1 MTDTHCPYCALQCA
15 MSLTATPDGPL
26 PVRVAGRDFPTNR
39 GGLCKKG
46 WTSAELL
53 GDRGRLTTP
62 LVRGDDDEL
71 HPADWDAALDLLAT
85 RIRAISAAHG
95 RDAIGV
101 FGGGGLTNEKAYQL
115 GKFARI
121 AIGTS
126 RIDYNGRFCMS
137 SAAAAANRAFGID
150 RGLPFPL
157 TDLDTAETILLLG
170 SNVGDTMPPFVSHLQ
185 GARARGG
192 LVVVDPRRSSTARL
206 CAEGGGIHLQPVPGT
221 DLALLLGIIHVV
233 IAERLYDAGYVAQRT
248 IGFDVLR
255 QSVATWWPERAA
267 TVTGVP
273 AGSIRDLARMLARSA
288 SAYILTGRG
297 VEQHVDGT
305 DTATAAINL
314 ALLLG
319 LPGTPGSGYGTLT
332 GQGNGQGGREHG
344 QKADQLPG
352 YRRITDPAARAH
364 VAAVWGVDP
373 DDIPGPGVPAVE
385 LLQGAGLPGGVRAL
399 LVHGSNVVVSSPNV
413 ATVREALGRL
423 DLLVVSDFFLSE
435 TARMADVV
443 LPVLQWAEEEG
454 TMTNLEGRVL
464 RRHRALDAPAGARS
478 ELWIMAELARRL
490 DAPGVWSLEPSEV
503 FDELARASAG
513 GLADYSGL
521 SHALL
526 DLGVEAHWPFP
537 VGSLGTPRLFADG
550 FAHPDGRAR
559 LVAVRA
565 QEHETADA
573 DRLTL
578 VTGRLLEQY
587 QSGTQT
593 RRVEELTATR
603 PALIAQVHPATARRH
618 GIGDGDGIRL
628 ANDRGSVTARAELTR
643 DIRPDTVFLPFHYPD
658 AGSANL
664 LTDDRVDP
672 ISAMPEF
679 KRALVR
685 VSAV

>member
-15 MSLTATPDGPL
+15 MTLTPTAGEAL
-26 PVRVAGRDFPTNR
+26 PVTVAGRDFPTNR

-53 GDRGRLTTP
+53 ADTGRLTAP
-62 LVRGDDDEL
+62 LVRGDDGEL
-71 HPADWDAALDLLAT
+71 HPAEWDSTLDLIAAQLE
-85 RIRAISAAHG
+85 RIAAEDGH
-95 RDAIGV
+95 DAIGV

-121 AIGTS
+121 ALRTS

-157 TDLDTAETILLLG
+157 TDLDTAETVLLLG

-192 LVVVDPRRSSTARL
+192 LIVVDPRRSSTARL
-206 CAEGGGIHLQPVPGT
+206 CADGAGIHLQPVPGT
-221 DLALLLGIIHVV
+221 DLALLLALTHVV
-233 IAERLYDAGYVAQRT
+233 IAEELYDSGYVRQRT
-248 IGFDVLR
+248 SGFDALR
-255 QSVATWWPERAA
+255 QSVSTWWPERAE

-273 AGSIRDLARMLARSA
+273 ARSIRDLARRLAEPGST
-288 SAYILTGRG
+288 YILTGRG

-319 LPGTPGSGYGTLT
+319 LPGTPGCGYGTLT

-352 YRRITDPAARAH
+352 YQSITDPAARAS

-373 DDIPGPGVPAVE
+373 DDLPGAGVPAVE
-385 LLQGAGLPGGVRAL
+385 LLQTAGLPGGVRAL
-399 LVHGSNVVVSSPNV
+399 LVHGSNVFVSAPDVS
-413 ATVREALGRL
+413 TVREALGRL
-423 DLLVVSDFFLSE
+423 DLLVVADFFLSE
-435 TARMADVV
+435 TAKAADIV

-464 RRHRALDAPAGARS
+464 RRRRAVDAPAGARS

-490 DAPGVWSLEPSEV
+490 DAPGVWSLDPSEV

-513 GLADYSGL
+513 GRADYSGL

-526 DLGVEAHWPFP
+526 DLGIEAHWPFP
-537 VGSLGTPRLFADG
+537 IGSLGTPRLFADR
-550 FAHPDGRAR
+550 FAHADGRAK

-565 QEHETADA
+565 RAQQTPSA

-578 VTGRLLEQY
+578 ITGRLLEQY

-593 RRVEELTATR
+593 RRVSELTEKR
-603 PALIAQVHPATARRH
+603 PSLVAQLHPATARRH
-618 GIGDGDGIRL
+618 GIGEGDGIRL
-628 ANDRGSVTARAELTR
+628 SNSRGTVQARAELTH

-658 AGSANL
+658 GESANL

-672 ISAMPEF
+672 HSAMPEF
-679 KRALVR
+679 KRALVQL
-685 VSAV
+685 SAV